1 MYSIDGIKTITKKI
15 PDTITS
21 WIITGFAVDPFSGFG
36 MTKNPR
42 KLEVF
47 QPFFV
52 SLNLPYSVKR
62 GEIIA
67 IPIVVFN
74 YMDNDLD
81 AEVSLDNAG
90 QEFDFIDIA
99 EEGSDAPSELL
110 FIPLRNQSSTSFYTL
125 QKWNSTAESRSASS
139 REVAPPCPS

>member
-1 MYSIDGIKTITKKI
+1 MFPCSIDGIKTIPKKV

-21 WIITGFAVDPFSGFG
+21 WIITAFAVDPFSGFG
-36 MTKNPR
+36 MTKTPR

-67 IPIVVFN
+67 IPVVVFN
-74 YMDNDLD
+74 YMDNDVD
-81 AEVSLDNAG
+81 AEVTLDNIG

-99 EEGSDAPSELL
+99 EESSDAPSE
-110 FIPLRNQSSTSFYTL
+110 FSFTPTHVCY
-125 QKWNSTAESRSASS
+125 
-139 REVAPPCPS
+139 

>member
-1 MYSIDGIKTITKKI
+1 M
-15 PDTITS
+15 
-21 WIITGFAVDPFSGFG
+21 ITGFAVDPFSGFG
-36 MTKNPR
+36 MTKMPR

-74 YMDNDLD
+74 YMDHDLD
-81 AEVSLDNAG
+81 AEVTLDNTG

-99 EEGSDAPSELL
+99 EEGSDTPSEW
-110 FIPLRNQSSTSFYTL
+110 Y
-125 QKWNSTAESRSASS
+125 
-139 REVAPPCPS
+139 

>member
-36 MTKNPR
+36 MTKNSR

-125 QKWNSTAESRSASS
+125 QK
-139 REVAPPCPS
+139 

>member
-1 MYSIDGIKTITKKI
+1 MCPKFMLKNRPLTFTFYQFSVDGIKTITKKV

-21 WIITGFAVDPFSGFG
+21 WIITGFSVDPFSGFG

-74 YMDNDLD
+74 YMDNDLE
-81 AEVSLDNAG
+81 AEVTLDNTG
-90 QEFDFIDIA
+90 QEFDFVDIA
-99 EEGSDAPSELL
+99 EEGSNSPSKFHIL
-110 FIPLRNQSSTSFYTL
+110 
-125 QKWNSTAESRSASS
+125 
-139 REVAPPCPS
+139 